1 LLLGYNIPTGGNTNQ
16 WNTVSVDS
24 DEIPVNGLLRVK
36 LAQSALGSSTT
47 KETHYK
53 NLRFETFRS
62 VAGSTTIIGQ
72 SHQQTQTP
80 VIRNTQDDDI
90 FIDDAPSSIIAGTM
104 FLSSFTGPLQNLT
117 TVWNTAASATDLR
130 LGQIITRYEIFQRR
144 KDRVKLEGT
153 ILRSNLSPLSL
164 INYSPMSG
172 LNFNFGMLDINFKTG
187 QSKCTMW
194 ELYDDSEV
202 DADLIEDYAFKF
214 IYNTK

>member
-1 LLLGYNIPTGGNTNQ
+1 
-16 WNTVSVDS
+16 
-24 DEIPVNGLLRVK
+24 
-36 LAQSALGSSTT
+36 
-47 KETHYK
+47 
-53 NLRFETFRS
+53 
-62 VAGSTTIIGQ
+62 
-72 SHQQTQTP
+72 
-80 VIRNTQDDDI
+80 
-90 FIDDAPSSIIAGTM
+90 M